1 MSEFDASPLVGEA
14 GHSPDEG
21 FIKELNMEILIGS
34 DHGGYKL
41 KQEIIKYLNELGHAV
56 EDCGSY
62 SEESCDYPDIA
73 QDVAKKVLLTGKRAI
88 LVCGTGIG
96 MSIAANRFKGIRAS
110 HCTDT
115 FTARMTRM
123 HNDSN
128 ILCLGERI
136 TGTGL
141 ALDIV
146 EIWLNTDFQ
155 GGRHERRISKLE
167 L

>member
-1 MSEFDASPLVGEA
+1 M
-14 GHSPDEG
+14 
-21 FIKELNMEILIGS
+21 NILIGS

-41 KQEIIKYLNELGHAV
+41 KQEIIKYLNELGDSL
-56 EDCGSY
+56 EDCGCY
-62 SEESCDYPDIA
+62 SEDSCDYPDIA
-73 QDVAKKVLLTGKRAI
+73 QDVARKVLKTNGKGI

-123 HNDSN
+123 HNNSN

-146 EIWLNTDFQ
+146 EIWLKTEFE

-167 L
+167 I

>member
-1 MSEFDASPLVGEA
+1 MRGI
-14 GHSPDEG
+14 
-21 FIKELNMEILIGS
+21 IKELNMEILIGS

-41 KQEIIKYLNELGHAV
+41 KQEIIKYLNELGHTV
-56 EDCGSY
+56 EDCGCYTDVSR
-62 SEESCDYPDIA
+62 DYPDIA
-73 QDVAKKVLLTGKRAI
+73 QDVAKKLLSTGKRAI

-123 HNDSN
+123 HNNSN

>member
-1 MSEFDASPLVGEA
+1 MAN
-14 GHSPDEG
+14 
-21 FIKELNMEILIGS
+21 KILIGS

-41 KQEIIKYLNELGHAV
+41 KNEIIKHLNSINIEV
-56 EDCGSY
+56 EDFGCY
-62 SEESCDYPDIA
+62 SEESCDYPVIA
-73 QDVAKKVLLTGKRAI
+73 KAVAEAVQETGIPGI

-96 MSIAANRFKGIRAS
+96 MSIAANRINGIRAS

-136 TGTGL
+136 TGIGL

-146 EIWLNTDFQ
+146 DIWLKTEFE
-155 GGRHERRISKLE
+155 GGRHLKRINML
-167 L
+167 

>member
-1 MSEFDASPLVGEA
+1 MK
-14 GHSPDEG
+14 
-21 FIKELNMEILIGS
+21 IILGS
-34 DHGGYKL
+34 DHGGYNL
-41 KQEIIKYLNELGHAV
+41 KNIIIAHLEQQGIEV
-56 EDCGSY
+56 EDLGCY
-62 SEESCDYPDIA
+62 SEDSCDYPVIA
-73 QDVAKKVLLTGKRAI
+73 KAVAEKVLLAGSRGI
-88 LVCGTGIG
+88 LICGTGIG

-123 HNDSN
+123 HNNSN

-146 EIWLNTDFQ
+146 EIWLKTEFE

-167 L
+167 I

>member
-1 MSEFDASPLVGEA
+1 MKIA
-14 GHSPDEG
+14 
-21 FIKELNMEILIGS
+21 IGA

-123 HNDSN
+123 HNNSN

-155 GGRHERRISKLE
+155 GGRHEIRINKLE

>member
-1 MSEFDASPLVGEA
+1 MANIS
-14 GHSPDEG
+14 
-21 FIKELNMEILIGS
+21 KILIGS

-41 KQEIIKYLNELGHAV
+41 KNEIIKHLNSMNIEVKDFG
-56 EDCGSY
+56 CY
-62 SEESCDYPDIA
+62 SEESCDYPVIA
-73 QDVAKKVLLTGKRAI
+73 KAVAESVQETGFPGI

-96 MSIAANRFKGIRAS
+96 MSIAANRFNGIRAS

-136 TGTGL
+136 TGVGL

-146 EIWLNTDFQ
+146 DIWLKTEFE
-155 GGRHERRISKLE
+155 GGRHLKRINML
-167 L
+167 

>member
-1 MSEFDASPLVGEA
+1 
-14 GHSPDEG
+14 
-21 FIKELNMEILIGS
+21 
-34 DHGGYKL
+34 
-41 KQEIIKYLNELGHAV
+41 
-56 EDCGSY
+56 
-62 SEESCDYPDIA
+62 
-73 QDVAKKVLLTGKRAI
+73 
-88 LVCGTGIG
+88 

-123 HNDSN
+123 HNNSN

>member
-1 MSEFDASPLVGEA
+1 MS
-14 GHSPDEG
+14 
-21 FIKELNMEILIGS
+21 EILIGS
-34 DHGGYKL
+34 DHGGFKL
-41 KQEIIKYLNELGHAV
+41 KQEIIKYLNELGHHV
-56 EDCGSY
+56 QDCGCY

-73 QDVAKKVLLTGKRAI
+73 QQVAKEVLKTGNRAI

-123 HNDSN
+123 HNNSN

-146 EIWLNTDFQ
+146 EIWLNTEFE
-155 GGRHERRISKLE
+155 GGRHEKRINKLE
-167 L
+167 I

>member
-1 MSEFDASPLVGEA
+1 MRGS
-14 GHSPDEG
+14 HSYDK
-21 FIKELNMEILIGS
+21 IKLKGADLTQTITIGS
-34 DHGGYKL
+34 DHGGFRL
-41 KQEIIKYLNELGHAV
+41 KNEIINHLQKLGYEV
-56 EDCGSY
+56 SDFGCY
-62 SEESCDYPDIA
+62 NTDSCDYPLIA
-73 QDVAKKVLLTGKRAI
+73 KDVAKEVLKTNGKGI

-96 MSIAANRFKGIRAS
+96 MSITANRFEGIRAS

-136 TGTGL
+136 TGSGL

-146 EIWLNTDFQ
+146 DIWLKTPFE
-155 GGRHERRISKLE
+155 GGRHQKKE
-167 L
+167 

>member
-1 MSEFDASPLVGEA
+1 MAERV
-14 GHSPDEG
+14 
-21 FIKELNMEILIGS
+21 IIGS
-34 DHGGYKL
+34 DHGGFKL
-41 KQEIIKYLNELGHAV
+41 KCEIIKHLREQGLEVCDKG
-56 EDCGSY
+56 CY
-62 SEESCDYPDIA
+62 SEESCDYPVIA
-73 QDVAKKVLLTGKRAI
+73 KSVAKDVLNTSGRAI

-96 MSIAANRFKGIRAS
+96 MSIAANRFDGIRAS

-115 FTARMTRM
+115 FSARMTRM

-146 EIWLNTDFQ
+146 DIWLKTDFE
-155 GGRHERRISKLE
+155 GGRHKNRIDMI
-167 L
+167 

>member
-1 MSEFDASPLVGEA
+1 
-14 GHSPDEG
+14 
-21 FIKELNMEILIGS
+21 
-34 DHGGYKL
+34 
-41 KQEIIKYLNELGHAV
+41 
-56 EDCGSY
+56 
-62 SEESCDYPDIA
+62 
-73 QDVAKKVLLTGKRAI
+73 
-88 LVCGTGIG
+88 

-123 HNDSN
+123 HNNSN

-155 GGRHERRISKLE
+155 GGRHEIRINKLE

>member
-1 MSEFDASPLVGEA
+1 MQIV
-14 GHSPDEG
+14 
-21 FIKELNMEILIGS
+21 IGP
-34 DHGGYKL
+34 DHGGYSL
-41 KQEIIKYLNELGHAV
+41 KNKIIEHLKEQGIEVSDLG
-56 EDCGSY
+56 CY
-62 SEESCDYPDIA
+62 STESCDYPLVA
-73 QDVAKKVLLTGKRAI
+73 KEVAKKVLETGCKGI

-96 MSIAANRFKGIRAS
+96 MSIAANRFKGVRAS

-136 TGTGL
+136 TGSGL

-146 EIWLNTDFQ
+146 DIWIKTEFE
-155 GGRHERRISKLE
+155 GGRHSRRIDMLE
-167 L
+167 I

>member
-1 MSEFDASPLVGEA
+1 M
-14 GHSPDEG
+14 
-21 FIKELNMEILIGS
+21 NILIGS

-41 KQEIIKYLNELGHAV
+41 KQEIIKYLNELVYGV
-56 EDCGSY
+56 EDCGCY
-62 SEESCDYPDIA
+62 SEDSCDYPDIA
-73 QDVAKKVLLTGKRAI
+73 QDVARKVLKTNGKGI

-123 HNDSN
+123 HNNSN

-146 EIWLNTDFQ
+146 EIWLKTEFE
-155 GGRHERRISKLE
+155 GGRHERRIIKLE
-167 L
+167 I

>member
-1 MSEFDASPLVGEA
+1 MQNVTFNIPPKTGAELSYIEKAIESNKICGDGEFTKKCSQW
-14 GHSPDEG
+14 
-21 FIKELNMEILIGS
+21 MENAFS
-34 DHGGYKL
+34 
-41 KQEIIKYLNELGHAV
+41 
-56 EDCGSY
+56 
-62 SEESCDYPDIA
+62 
-73 QDVAKKVLLTGKRAI
+73 AKKVLLTGKRAI

-155 GGRHERRISKLE
+155 AGRHERRISKLE

>member
-1 MSEFDASPLVGEA
+1 MTTN
-14 GHSPDEG
+14 
-21 FIKELNMEILIGS
+21 IIIGS
-34 DHGGYKL
+34 DHGGFKL
-41 KQEIIKYLNELGHAV
+41 KCEIVEHLKKLGYQV
-56 EDCGSY
+56 SDLGCY
-62 SEESCDYPDIA
+62 TTDSCDYPVIA
-73 QDVAKKVLLTGKRAI
+73 QSVSEHVLAEKARGI

-96 MSIAANRFKGIRAS
+96 VSIAANRNKGIRAS

-146 EIWLNTDFQ
+146 DIWLKTEFD
-155 GGRHERRISKLE
+155 GGRHQKRVDMLQQRRN
-167 L
+167 

>member
-1 MSEFDASPLVGEA
+1 MRGI
-14 GHSPDEG
+14 
-21 FIKELNMEILIGS
+21 IKELNMEILIGS

-41 KQEIIKYLNELGHAV
+41 KQEIIKYLNELGHTV
-56 EDCGSY
+56 EDCGCY
-62 SEESCDYPDIA
+62 SEESYDYPDIA
-73 QDVAKKVLLTGKRAI
+73 QDVAKKVLLKGKRAI

-123 HNDSN
+123 HNNSN

-155 GGRHERRISKLE
+155 GGRHEIRINKLE

>member
-1 MSEFDASPLVGEA
+1 MTERV
-14 GHSPDEG
+14 
-21 FIKELNMEILIGS
+21 ILGS
-34 DHGGYKL
+34 DHGGFQL
-41 KQEIIKYLNELGHAV
+41 KCEIIKHLKEQGYEVYDVG
-56 EDCGSY
+56 CY
-62 SEESCDYPDIA
+62 SEESCDYPVIA
-73 QDVAKKVLLTGKRAI
+73 KAVVQEVLKTSDKAV

-96 MSIAANRFKGIRAS
+96 MSIAANRFDGIRAS

-115 FTARMTRM
+115 FSARMTRM

-146 EIWLNTDFQ
+146 DIWMNTGFE
-155 GGRHERRISKLE
+155 GGRHKNRIDMI
-167 L
+167 